1 MISLAGLS
9 SGSDSAAGVALGK
22 EEAFGVLRNMTSPQA
37 TGNDMKISIFAR
49 ELKIEFKVNGR
60 KMKYV

>member
-22 EEAFGVLRNMTSPQA
+22 EEAFGVLRDMTSPQA
-37 TGNDMKISIFAR
+37 TGKTHEDKDFSSGVKN
-49 ELKIEFKVNGR
+49 
-60 KMKYV
+60 